1 MAHLDGRL
9 AQRIVPLVRDFPGSS
24 AVYVRD
30 LTTGAG
36 AAWNARARF
45 PAGSTLKLAIAVEA
59 LRTLGGKPAPGSYA
73 DGLLRRA
80 IIYSDNV
87 AANQLEVLF
96 GGSTSGGSQRVNS
109 LMRALGLVDSEM
121 YGGYIPGTL
130 ARRRPIPRRVDERP
144 YYGVGKSTSAY
155 DLAQL
160 FAYVHLA
167 AEGKGR
173 LARRHSG
180 FTATDARYLLYLL
193 AHVADR
199 GKLDRLLA
207 GKSVLAAQGGL
218 DHRRPPRRRHRLLA
232 GRRLRRGGDDARQR
246 RWNRLRRARRPC
258 RPARAPAVD
267 SLPSDA
273 DAWTVLPETKYAKKG
288 DVHIAYQ
295 VVGDGPLDLVLCSLW
310 FSHLEARWDIPGFAH
325 YLRRLA
331 AFTRLIS
338 FDKQG
343 IGLSDP
349 VPLDQMPPIEEWM
362 DDVRVVMDET
372 GSERAALMGA
382 NEGAMMA
389 AVFAAT
395 YPERV
400 SALVL
405 VNATGCPT
413 TGPDNEFGL
422 PPDVTEGVV
431 SLIGTTW
438 GTTEAMATLNPSVA
452 GDEAALAAWSRFLRL
467 AASPAVAA
475 AVTRMIFELDVR
487 EVLPMIRVPT
497 LVINRRGNPLIPVE
511 AGREVA
517 RRIPGA
523 KWVELPGDDY
533 GVAVGDTDTLI
544 DHVEEFLTGA
554 RAVHDGDR
562 VLSTVLFADIVSST
576 ERAVELGDAKWRELL
591 EAFEHTGR
599 QEVQRFGGVVADF
612 AGDGLLASFDGPAR
626 RGAVRFQGA

>member
-1 MAHLDGRL
+1 M
-9 AQRIVPLVRDFPGSS
+9 
-24 AVYVRD
+24 
-30 LTTGAG
+30 
-36 AAWNARARF
+36 
-45 PAGSTLKLAIAVEA
+45 
-59 LRTLGGKPAPGSYA
+59 
-73 DGLLRRA
+73 
-80 IIYSDNV
+80 
-87 AANQLEVLF
+87 
-96 GGSTSGGSQRVNS
+96 
-109 LMRALGLVDSEM
+109 
-121 YGGYIPGTL
+121 
-130 ARRRPIPRRVDERP
+130 
-144 YYGVGKSTSAY
+144 
-155 DLAQL
+155 
-160 FAYVHLA
+160 
-167 AEGKGR
+167 
-173 LARRHSG
+173 
-180 FTATDARYLLYLL
+180 
-193 AHVADR
+193 
-199 GKLDRLLA
+199 
-207 GKSVLAAQGGL
+207 
-218 DHRRPPRRRHRLLA
+218 
-232 GRRLRRGGDDARQR
+232 
-246 RWNRLRRARRPC
+246 
-258 RPARAPAVD
+258 
-267 SLPSDA
+267 
-273 DAWTVLPETKYAKKG
+273 LPETKYAKKG
-288 DVHIAYQ
+288 GGVHIAYQ

-362 DDVRVVMDET
+362 DDVRVVMNAS

-413 TGPDNEFGL
+413 TVSDNEFGL
-422 PPDVTEGVV
+422 SPDVTDGIVD
-431 SLIGTTW
+431 LIGTTW

-475 AVTRMIFELDVR
+475 AVTRMIFDLDVR
-487 EVLPMIRVPT
+487 EVLSTIRVPT

-562 VLSTVLFADIVSST
+562 VLSTVLFADIVAST
-576 ERAVELGDAKWRELL
+576 ERAVELGDSKWRQLL

-626 RGAVRFQGA
+626 RGALRLQDARGPPGRGPADQGGRAHGRGRAPRRAHRRRGRPHGRARPRQGRSWRGARVPYGEGSRRGIRSCLRDRGTHQLKGVPDEWQLFAASG